1 MPEEKKKASK
11 SSSSS
16 LAALIVHHS
25 VTVILVIAMLVL
37 GVWGYI
43 TFRKNDFFYTPE
55 ETGSSTQRYLV
66 ASQLQRIELAADA
79 YQKIH
84 ESPPIS
90 LESLVEEGLLTSKDL
105 SYPSR
110 DITYELQIDGSD
122 IKITYKLERGG
133 ASLDVGGGEAVLE
146 PAKDNAEGASGDK
159 DGDAG
164 ADDEEKGDDASDDG
178 DEEAPAK
185 ESTEP
190 KKKEKRKKGE

>member
-1 MPEEKKKASK
+1 MPEEKQGTEK
-11 SSSSS
+11 SSGSSIG
-16 LAALIVHHS
+16 ALIGHHS
-25 VTVILVIAMLVL
+25 VTVILVVAMLVL

-90 LESLVEEGLLTSKDL
+90 LDSLVEEGLLTSKDL
-105 SYPSR
+105 NYPSR

-133 ASLDVGGGEAVLE
+133 ASLDAGGGEAVLE
-146 PAKDNAEGASGDK
+146 PAGDT
-159 DGDAG
+159 
-164 ADDEEKGDDASDDG
+164 ADEPKA

-185 ESTEP
+185 ADAEEAEPEDAPAAKP
-190 KKKEKRKKGE
+190 KKGKKKGTEGE

>member
-1 MPEEKKKASK
+1 MPEEKQGTEK
-11 SSSSS
+11 SSGSSIG
-16 LAALIVHHS
+16 ALIVHHS
-25 VTVILVIAMLVL
+25 VTVILVVAMLVL

-90 LESLVEEGLLTSKDL
+90 LDSLVEEGLLTSKDL
-105 SYPSR
+105 NYPSR

-133 ASLDVGGGEAVLE
+133 ASLDAGGGEAVLE
-146 PAKDNAEGASGDK
+146 PAGDT
-159 DGDAG
+159 
-164 ADDEEKGDDASDDG
+164 ADEPKA

-185 ESTEP
+185 ADAEEAEPEDAPTAKP
-190 KKKEKRKKGE
+190 KKGKKKGTEGE